1 MYDLL
6 KQYTGGAAAR
16 KKLQDAAW
24 GKIRKQTADKL
35 NIPLHDADI
44 ILLLDDWFE
53 DLKSKGS
60 QMFA

>member
-24 GKIRKQTADKL
+24 GKIRK
-35 NIPLHDADI
+35 
-44 ILLLDDWFE
+44 
-53 DLKSKGS
+53 
-60 QMFA
+60 